1 MPFHFSLYPAIHFY
15 QLPPF
20 FSFSLFISHPLS
32 SFLCHTTCRGF
43 SLHDLWVAQ
52 RDNTSRFDICRAS
65 DFVTGAYPGTGSIFG
80 SQPVPRSC
88 PFVHQT
94 SSLGTFFMF
103 CLLANL
109 LCPILFLSFFVLLSV
124 LLPLGYVK
132 YFLNQSLLRRLTS
145 AAGVDFRKR
154 PIDDTAHTCEWVWTR
169 VGSDLGNVNQE
180 NFQNVTGNTFLCSL
194 MAK

>member
-1 MPFHFSLYPAIHFY
+1 MPHHVPRFLSPWPLGGTAWQHFSFWHLQGEWLRYRCLSWDRFY
-15 QLPPF
+15 FWQPD
-20 FSFSLFISHPLS
+20 
-32 SFLCHTTCRGF
+32 CTTLM
-43 SLHDLWVAQ
+43 S
-52 RDNTSRFDICRAS
+52 
-65 DFVTGAYPGTGSIFG
+65 
-80 SQPVPRSC
+80 
-88 PFVHQT
+88 
-94 SSLGTFFMF
+94 
-103 CLLANL
+103 
-109 LCPILFLSFFVLLSV
+109 LCPPDLVVGHVLCFVYSWICPSFLSFFVLLSV

-194 MAK
+194 MDK